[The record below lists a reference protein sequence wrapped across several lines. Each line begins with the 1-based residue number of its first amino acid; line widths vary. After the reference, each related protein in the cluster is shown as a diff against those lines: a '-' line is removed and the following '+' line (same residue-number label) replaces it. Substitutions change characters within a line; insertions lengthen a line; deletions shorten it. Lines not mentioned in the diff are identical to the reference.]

1 MSEVLTEI
9 IKMDPNFDTNEFI
22 PNILES
28 ICRGDLEILKD
39 WCTETVSFLL
49 FSVCVYFNHFL
60 YRFNIPLGF

>member
-9 IKMDPNFDTNEFI
+9 IKMDPNFDTNEFIRFAQTDII

-49 FSVCVYFNHFL
+49 LIQS
-60 YRFNIPLGF
+60 